1 MVLRLWQGKN
11 LRLIRVFFG
20 LKMPGASEKSKKAII
35 SWNNIWTDILRF
47 SKIYGSDLVYQER
60 YNEVTSKSFCSAKI
74 ADQSLIKSGAQIF
87 VDTLIDLGVD
97 TIFGYTGASVIPLF
111 DAIDTVCKVTPDVS
125 MQYYKDV
132 TAPLEQMTNYDR
144 IISEQFRRI
153 KMSEKSSNTRT
164 GAQIVVDTLID
175 QGVETMFGYTG
186 GVVLPLFDKLYDAPI
201 NFIVPR
207 HEQGGCHMA
216 DAYAR
221 ASGKVGV
228 VLATSGP
235 GACNLVTGL
244 ATAMMDS
251 VPMVAFTGQV
261 RTDLIGNDA
270 FQEADITGI
279 TRPITKYNS
288 IVKDVEDL
296 ERTIREAFHIAST
309 GRPGPVLID
318 LPVDVSLSKCSG
330 NNSTEIKLPGYHI
343 SGKGHTRQI
352 SNAAKAINQSKK
364 PVLYVGG
371 GVIIANASQEL
382 RDFAEKAHLPVAM
395 TLLGLG
401 SFDQTKPESLDMLG
415 MHGSAY
421 ANYAVQESD
430 LLIAIGA
437 RFDDRVTGNIKTF
450 APNAKTIH
458 IDIDP
463 ASISKNVKVDIP
475 VVGDAKIILKELTKQ
490 VEYQEREEWFR
501 KIAEWK
507 KKFAFAYDK
516 KASNVKPQ
524 YVIEEICK
532 QTKNKAIITTG
543 VGQNQMWSAQF
554 YKFIQPRQFISSGGL
569 GTMGFGLPAA
579 IGAQIARP
587 GELVIDIDGDH
598 SFNMTMTE
606 LATAVEHNLPI
617 KVCILNNGYMGMVRQ
632 WQELFYGRR
641 YSKSYLKNPNYE
653 SLAKAI
659 GAVGMTVNKKSD
671 VSKAVEQ
678 MLKEKQPCVVD
689 FHVEPEENVWPMVPA
704 GKSLNEMNGL
714 DILERLI

>member
-1 MVLRLWQGKN
+1 MTSISAVSAP
-11 LRLIRVFFG
+11 V
-20 LKMPGASEKSKKAII
+20 AEKS
-35 SWNNIWTDILRF
+35 
-47 SKIYGSDLVYQER
+47 Q
-60 YNEVTSKSFCSAKI
+60 
-74 ADQSLIKSGAQIF
+74 IKSGAKIF
-87 VDTLIDLGVD
+87 VDTLIELGVD
-97 TIFGYTGASVIPLF
+97 TIFGYIGASVIPIF
-111 DAIDTVCKVTPDVS
+111 DEILKKCRVS
-125 MQYYKDV
+125 SSVSLQIQTETFAMPEPVVKYNKNFNQ
-132 TAPLEQMTNYDR
+132 E
-144 IISEQFRRI
+144 FRRT
-153 KMSEKSSNTRT
+153 KMSEKSTNTKT
-164 GAQIVVDTLID
+164 GAQIVVDTLIE
-175 QGVETMFGYTG
+175 QGVDTMFGYTG
-186 GVVLPLFDKLYDAPI
+186 GVVLPLFDRLYDAPI

-261 RTDLIGNDA
+261 RTELIGNDA

-279 TRPITKYNS
+279 TRPITKYNC
-288 IVKDVEDL
+288 IVKETKDL
-296 ERTIREAFHIAST
+296 ARTIREAFYIAST

-318 LPVDVSLSKCSG
+318 LPVDVSVGSYDTNG
-330 NNSTEIKLPGYHI
+330 PAEIRLPGYRV
-343 SGKGHTRQI
+343 SSKGHSRQI
-352 SNAAKAINQSKK
+352 SNAASAISNSER

-371 GVIIANASQEL
+371 GVILANASQEL
-382 RDFAEKAHLPVAM
+382 REFVDKAHLPVTM
-395 TLLGLG
+395 TLLALG
-401 SFDQTKPESLDMLG
+401 SYDQTKAESLDMLG

-421 ANYAVQESD
+421 ANYTVQECD
-430 LLIAIGA
+430 LLIAVGS

-450 APNAKTIH
+450 APNAKIIH

-463 ASISKNVKVDIP
+463 ASISKNVQVDIP
-475 VVGDAKIILKELTKQ
+475 VVGDAKIILKELAKQ
-490 VEYQEREEWFR
+490 VEYKERGGWFK

-516 KASNVKPQ
+516 KSSTIKPQ
-524 YVIEEICK
+524 SVIEEICR

-543 VGQNQMWSAQF
+543 VGQNQMWTAQF
-554 YKFIQPRQFISSGGL
+554 YKFTQPRQFITSGGL

-653 SLAKAI
+653 ALAKAM
-659 GAVGMTVNKKSD
+659 GAVGMTVDKKSD
-671 VSKAVEQ
+671 VPKAIEQ

-689 FHVEPEENVWPMVPA
+689 FRVEPEENVWPMVPT
-704 GKSLNEMNGL
+704 GKSLNEMSGL